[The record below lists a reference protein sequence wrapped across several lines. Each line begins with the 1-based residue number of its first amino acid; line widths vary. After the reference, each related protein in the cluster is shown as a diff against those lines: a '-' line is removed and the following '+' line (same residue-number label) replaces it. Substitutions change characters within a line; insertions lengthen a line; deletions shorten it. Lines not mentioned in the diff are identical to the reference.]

1 MGQDSPAQRAV
12 LPSQTGLRSKHIAA
26 IVSHVLTF
34 PILRRRAV
42 FSGMLRCMYS
52 LQDMPGARLP
62 VWQAR
67 RTYSAM
73 AQRAEDSCV
82 VIRRGGS
89 PSGVAGSRDRLEGCV
104 PIGGNL
110 ADRQCK
116 TSPSV
121 RLAEL
126 NRCHRQLIPNGFNSL
141 GDDKMKRSVFVLV
154 GILLLFVVAGLWA
167 FTSAEAENPTTA
179 TPPCAC
185 CGPDCTCVDCPCDES
200 GCQCAEAGE
209 CLCCPACDCGA
220 AESCSKKACCAHK
233 K

>member
-1 MGQDSPAQRAV
+1 MPCRVSLPLLPARGCN
-12 LPSQTGLRSKHIAA
+12 P
-26 IVSHVLTF
+26 
-34 PILRRRAV
+34 
-42 FSGMLRCMYS
+42 CMFS
-52 LQDMPGARLP
+52 LQDMPRTRMP

-67 RTYSAM
+67 RAHSAM
-73 AQRAEDSCV
+73 AQRAEDPCMV
-82 VIRRGGS
+82 VRRGGS
-89 PSGVAGSRDRLEGCV
+89 PPGVAGLRDRLGGCL

-126 NRCHRQLIPNGFNSL
+126 NRCRRQLILNRFNSP

-167 FTSAEAENPTTA
+167 FTSAEAENPTAA
-179 TPPCAC
+179 TSSCDC
-185 CGPDCTCVDCPCDES
+185 CGPECTCVDCPCDES

-209 CLCCPACDCGA
+209 CLCCPACDCGT
-220 AESCSKKACCAHK
+220 AESCSKACCAHK